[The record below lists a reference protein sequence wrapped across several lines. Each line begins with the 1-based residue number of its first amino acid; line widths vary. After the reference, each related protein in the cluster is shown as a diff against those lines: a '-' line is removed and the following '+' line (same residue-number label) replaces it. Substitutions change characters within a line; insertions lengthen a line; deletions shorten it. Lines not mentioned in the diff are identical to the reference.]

1 MYMYIT
7 YTQHVYCIS
16 VCIYVYSRSLPLV
29 SSQCCVLVN
38 VSPDLQD
45 AAETLSTLQFGSSIR
60 QVALGKATQNV
71 VPAKSSRNVK

>member
-1 MYMYIT
+1 MN
-7 YTQHVYCIS
+7 
-16 VCIYVYSRSLPLV
+16 VYSHSFLISQPFV

-60 QVALGKATQNV
+60 QVTLGKATQNV

>member
-1 MYMYIT
+1 M
-7 YTQHVYCIS
+7 QWVSRLKGQEYCLLS
-16 VCIYVYSRSLPLV
+16 V

-45 AAETLSTLQFGSSIR
+45 AVETLSTLQFGSSVR
-60 QVALGKATQNV
+60 QVTLGRATQNV